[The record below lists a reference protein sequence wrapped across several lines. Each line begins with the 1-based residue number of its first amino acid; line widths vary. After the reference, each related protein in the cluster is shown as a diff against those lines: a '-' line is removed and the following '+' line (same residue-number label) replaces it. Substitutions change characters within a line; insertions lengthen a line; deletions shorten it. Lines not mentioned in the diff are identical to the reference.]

1 MTANNHLLSM
11 AWGLERTQIF
21 YERISSLSNILLE
34 VNVQTHKRTQWAH
47 SWTVPSGCPPCAKR
61 PRVTLDDR
69 LCVRFIH
76 FWRVVDLS
84 RRPTPGHKKKIEGR
98 PKRAQAPPSASAV
111 ERSRRLVTGD
121 GFGSPPAPPPRGHGL
136 RPRPREPAPPHL
148 LHRRAGVAVACG
160 TGGRAHDGGLRP
172 SRYSEPSVILC
183 TCSSILCGMAPKGDF
198 CSFGNLEVFQLTE
211 INFRFVSHG
220 SVCLSY
226 WFPC

>member
-1 MTANNHLLSM
+1 MSAFVDSAVGLSTLCKTTACHVRRSTVC
-11 AWGLERTQIF
+11 EI
-21 YERISSLSNILLE
+21 
-34 VNVQTHKRTQWAH
+34 H
-47 SWTVPSGCPPCAKR
+47 SFLTRRRSIEKAD
-61 PRVTLDDR
+61 PR
-69 LCVRFIH
+69 
-76 FWRVVDLS
+76 S
-84 RRPTPGHKKKIEGR
+84 QKKIEGR

-220 SVCLSY
+220 SACLSY
-226 WFPC
+226 